1 MKTNDLARV
10 VDQPSER
17 PRGSTAS
24 GNVRTGTAMMKP
36 LMFALV
42 LGWFVVNFSGQPV
55 AGPFATLGD
64 CQNMA
69 TYMAAHYTG
78 VSTICQAR

>member
-1 MKTNDLARV
+1 
-10 VDQPSER
+10 
-17 PRGSTAS
+17 
-24 GNVRTGTAMMKP
+24 MMKH
-36 LMFALV
+36 LISALV